1 MFYGWIIVG
10 LALVANGMSS
20 GPVWSGVGV
29 WIKALELHFGW
40 SRAQLTGAFS
50 MAQLEGSIIGPLMG
64 YLIDRLGPRRMI
76 LIGFIITG
84 LGFLVFSRTD
94 SIYIFYLSYGMI
106 MLGTAAGT
114 WLPFMSMV
122 NRWFVRKRG
131 VSMAVA
137 GLGSPLGGLVLVP
150 ILAWAITPGSHG
162 WSVTAQWIGVA
173 FLCVAWPMSQL
184 IRVRPEDYGLRPDGD
199 PPDSVA
205 GETLRSSRRSPS
217 PDQLQFTG
225 RQAIRTLAF
234 WLITFGHAFSSI
246 LFATLTVHLVPMLT
260 DQGLSLQQAAN
271 MFSVVM
277 GVAAVFQM
285 IGGYAGD
292 RLPKNVVIAF
302 FGFIQA
308 GGFLLAVLVDSMPMA
323 ILFAITFWCGFRWQK
338 SADHRHTGRLLR
350 RKSLCHHHRHI
361 QRPDV
366 HAHAG
371 RPAVCG
377 VHVRRNQELHHFVP
391 GHREPGSYE
400 RRAVPYGQKANLPPV
415 GQKSRRHPPADGVRR
430 LLKFSPRIGR
440 TGVMPWSPCRIAWAA
455 GASQLSRPS
464 DWGR

>member
-1 MFYGWIIVG
+1 MFYGWIVVG
-10 LALVANGMSS
+10 LALVANVMSS

-64 YLIDRLGPRRMI
+64 YLIDKLGPRRMV

-114 WLPFMSMV
+114 WLPFMSVV

-150 ILAWAITPGSHG
+150 ILAWAVTPGSHG
-162 WSVTAQWIGVA
+162 WSITAQWIGVV
-173 FLCVAWPMSQL
+173 FLAAAWPISQFV
-184 IRVRPEDYGLRPDGD
+184 RVSPEEYGLRPDGD
-199 PPDSVA
+199 PPDYVA
-205 GETLRSSRRSPS
+205 SETTRSARAAPS
-217 PDQLQFTG
+217 PNKLQFTG
-225 RQAIRTLAF
+225 RQAIRTLPF

-277 GVAAVFQM
+277 GVAAIFQM

-292 RLPKNVVIAF
+292 RLPKNAVIAF

-308 GGFLLAVLVDSMPMA
+308 GGFLMAVMVDSVPTAIMFAVTFGAGFGGRNPLTTAIRGDYFGEKAFATITGISSAPMYMLMLA
-323 ILFAITFWCGFRWQK
+323 APLFAAFMFDATRSYTISFLVIGGLGATSGVLCLMATK
-338 SADHRHTGRLLR
+338 PT
-350 RKSLCHHHRHI
+350 SLPQER
-361 QRPDV
+361 
-366 HAHAG
+366 
-371 RPAVCG
+371 RPA
-377 VHVRRNQELHHFVP
+377 
-391 GHREPGSYE
+391 
-400 RRAVPYGQKANLPPV
+400 
-415 GQKSRRHPPADGVRR
+415 PA
-430 LLKFSPRIGR
+430 PRP
-440 TGVMPWSPCRIAWAA
+440 TES
-455 GASQLSRPS
+455 GAC
-464 DWGR
+464 